1 MQEIKIFL
9 NIYFNV
15 KIIFIFATGICTL
28 RFPVKINFKFIFLC
42 LQNYKILSFYF
53 FKKSTIWGTFSK
65 TFCDWY
71 LRFEG
76 GVPPR
81 YP

>member
-1 MQEIKIFL
+1 MLL

-15 KIIFIFATGICTL
+15 KIIFIFATGIFTL
-28 RFPVKINFKFIFLC
+28 RFPVKIVLKIFLF
-42 LQNYKILSFYF
+42 LQSFKILSFYF

-76 GVPPR
+76 VPPR